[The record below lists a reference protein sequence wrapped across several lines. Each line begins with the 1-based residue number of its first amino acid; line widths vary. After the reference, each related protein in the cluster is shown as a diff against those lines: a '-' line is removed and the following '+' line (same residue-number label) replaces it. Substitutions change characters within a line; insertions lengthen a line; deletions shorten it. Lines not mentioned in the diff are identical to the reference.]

1 MESMKKEKLYY
12 VRKRKG
18 YSQQQMSDFLNMD
31 VSNYQRRESGEKSIS
46 GDEWQKLAE
55 VLDVPLGEIFES
67 EEKQVFI
74 FKDNAQNNH
83 GISNNYA
90 VPEYLLEHQRKYII
104 KLEEEIE
111 QLRIRLDIDTN
122 KQD

>member
-1 MESMKKEKLYY
+1 MKKEKLYH

-31 VSNYQRRESGEKSIS
+31 VSNYQRRESGEKSIT

-90 VPEYLLEHQRKYII
+90 VPEYLLDHQRKYII
-104 KLEEEIE
+104 KLEEEIT
-111 QLRIRLDIDTN
+111 QLRTLLNIDTD
-122 KQD
+122 KE

>member
-1 MESMKKEKLYY
+1 MRKEKLYQ
-12 VRKRKG
+12 VRKMKG

-55 VLDVPLGEIFES
+55 VLNVPLGEIFES

-83 GISNNYA
+83 GISNNYS
-90 VPEYLLEHQRKYII
+90 VPEYLLEHQRKYID
-104 KLEEEIE
+104 KLEEEVNR
-111 QLRIRLDIDTN
+111 LRAMLNIDTD
-122 KQD
+122 K